1 MQAVEKRLYKLAVL
15 FCTEYTSRVY
25 ELKMNTIQSIFL
37 LITSVVLMEIHCY
50 CFSFVF
56 SHFFIFPLENCLEV
70 I

>member
-1 MQAVEKRLYKLAVL
+1 MQAVEKQLYKLAVF

-50 CFSFVF
+50 CFFFLCFFTF
-56 SHFFIFPLENCLEV
+56 SH
-70 I
+70 

>member
-25 ELKMNTIQSIFL
+25 ELKMNTSHSIFL
-37 LITSVVLMEIHCY
+37 LITSVVLMEIHYY

-56 SHFFIFPLENCLEV
+56 SHFFIFPL
-70 I
+70 